1 VSPNMSTT
9 YAQALVQAALG
20 DWIEQLTTIQ
30 RNLRRNP
37 DLAAVLSDANAV
49 PTDRE
54 TAIGRILPANAAPE
68 VVQFVRLL
76 ARQGD
81 LRLLGD
87 VVRHVREAV
96 PSLDDASNVVVTS
109 AHELS
114 SSERDRLEA
123 KLQAEHG
130 ADIRVRY
137 EVDPDLLGGLRIR
150 IGDRVMDHTVAARLD
165 ALRGRL
171 VS

>member
-1 VSPNMSTT
+1 VSANISTT

-37 DLAAVLSDANAV
+37 DLSAVLSDANAV

-81 LRLLGD
+81 LRLLAD
-87 VVRHVREAV
+87 VVRQVRDIV
-96 PSLDDASNVVVTS
+96 PTLDDSSNVVVTS
-109 AHELS
+109 AHELATT
-114 SSERDRLEA
+114 ERERLEV

-130 ADIRVRY
+130 EDTRVRY

-150 IGDRVMDHTVAARLD
+150 IGDRVMDYTVAARLD